1 MNQQKSEEMHRL
13 LNSGELYDG
22 IDDELMNEI
31 GRRVEY
37 LNAYNRTPETE
48 EGMAE
53 RERILRECT
62 GTYGERLLIIPPVY
76 ANHGLRNVH
85 FGKDVI
91 LNFNVNFVDDAD
103 IFIGDDTLIGP
114 NASLITAMHPISPRL
129 RKNKLQY
136 NKPVRIGKNVWIG
149 GGAIIMPGV
158 TIGDNSIV
166 GAGSVVTHDV
176 EADTIV
182 VGSPARMLR
191 KITEQDDLFYD
202 RDKCV
207 PEEFVEKYL
216 K

>member
-1 MNQQKSEEMHRL
+1 MNKEKLEDMHRL

-22 IDDELMNEI
+22 IDEELMAEI

-37 LNAYNRTPETE
+37 LNAYNRTPESE
-48 EGMAE
+48 EGLAE

-62 GTYGERLLIIPPVY
+62 GTYGEGMLIIPPVY

-85 FGKDVI
+85 FGKNVI

-114 NASLITAMHPISPRL
+114 GAQLITAMHPVSPRL
-129 RKNKLQY
+129 RKHNLQY
-136 NKPVRIGKNVWIG
+136 NKPIHIGKNVWIG

-158 TIGDNSIV
+158 SIGDNSIV

-176 EADTIV
+176 EQDTVV
-182 VGSPARMLR
+182 VGSPARVLR
-191 KITEQDDLFYD
+191 KITADDDLFYD
-202 RDKCV
+202 RNKPV
-207 PEEFVEKYL
+207 PEEFASKYL

>member
-1 MNQQKSEEMHRL
+1 MNKEKLEEMHRL

-22 IDDELMNEI
+22 VDEELMAEI
-31 GRRVEY
+31 GRRVEC

-48 EGMAE
+48 EGLAE

-62 GTYGERLLIIPPVY
+62 GTYGEGMLIIPPVY

-85 FGKDVI
+85 FGRNVI
-91 LNFNVNFVDDAD
+91 LNFNVSFVDDAD
-103 IFIGDDTLIGP
+103 IFIGDSTLIGP
-114 NASLITAMHPISPRL
+114 GASLITAMHPVSPRL
-129 RKNKLQY
+129 RKSGLQY
-136 NKPVRIGKNVWIG
+136 NKPIHIGSNVWIG

-176 EADTIV
+176 EPDTIV
-182 VGSPARMLR
+182 VGSPARVLR
-191 KITEQDDLFYD
+191 KITERDNMFYD
-202 RDKCV
+202 RDKPV
-207 PEEFVEKYL
+207 PDILVDKYL